1 MEETGFAKC
10 LSDYMERFG
19 CSAAQLSALSG
30 LSASLISRYLRGLRK
45 PAADSEQLTKL
56 AEGLARSE
64 QADPD
69 PETVNEIRRELV
81 RSLTGLDIDYSMF
94 LDNLKAVIDTLGI
107 SNITLAKALNYD
119 PSYVS
124 RLLRNERHPA
134 DLPVFID
141 ECAEWISVHCDQPG
155 DCELLGSVLETDSAQ
170 LTAPDA
176 RREALI
182 SYLSSHTASDAAPAM
197 HEFLSVLDAFDFDA
211 FAKEIGFDTLKIP
224 NVPFTRHNARYYEG
238 IDEIKE
244 ADIDWIKATV
254 LGRSV
259 DDVIMFSDM
268 PISEMGEDDTFVKQ
282 YSFGLAAAIKKG
294 LTLHMIHD
302 VHRPMDEMLIG
313 LKNYIPMYMTG
324 QIKPYYFPS
333 VTGAPFHHLL
343 KVSGN
348 AALEG
353 TVIQG
358 HHKDARY
365 YMTRK
370 PGEVQHYQKKAQALL
385 HHAKPLM
392 HIYRENEEDKLKAY
406 LENPA
411 HQKGELFTTDYGHSH
426 ITLRKGNFALVS
438 KDKSPTIHFVIKL
451 PQMVR
456 AFEVLFD

>member
-1 MEETGFAKC
+1 MEETVFAKC
-10 LSDYMERFG
+10 LSDYMDRYG
-19 CSAAQLSALSG
+19 CTAAQLSALSG

-45 PAADSEQLTKL
+45 PASDSEQLIRL

-64 QADPD
+64 QSDPD
-69 PETVNEIRRELV
+69 REAVNTIHRDLV
-81 RSLTGLDIDYSMF
+81 RSLTGLKVDYSVF
-94 LDNLKAVIDTLGI
+94 LDNLRSIIDTLGI

-141 ECAEWISVHCDQPG
+141 ECAEWISDHCDQPG
-155 DCELLGSVLETDSAQ
+155 DYDLLGTVLETDGTQ
-170 LTAPDA
+170 LIDPDE

-182 SYLSSHTASDAAPAM
+182 RYLSSHAANDAAPAM
-197 HEFLSVLDAFDFDA
+197 REFLSVLDTFDFDA
-211 FAKEIGFDTLKIP
+211 FAKEIGYDTLKIP
-224 NVPFTRHNARYYEG
+224 NVPFTRHNAKFYEG
-238 IDEIKE
+238 LDEIKE

-254 LGRSV
+254 LGHSS

-302 VHRPMDEMLIG
+302 VHRPMEEMLIG

-333 VTGAPFHHLL
+333 MTGAPFHHLL

-353 TVIQG
+353 TVIRG
-358 HHKDARY
+358 HLKEARY
-365 YMTRK
+365 YLTRK

-392 HIYRENEEDKLKAY
+392 HIYREKEEDKLKAY
-406 LENPA
+406 LNNPA
-411 HQKGELFTTDYGHSH
+411 HQQGELLTTDYGHSH

-438 KDKSPTIHFVIKL
+438 KEKSPTIHFVIKL